1 MSQLLHFFWH
11 RYRARTVAIV
21 ALLWL
26 AALLD
31 FFSLSSL
38 LPLLQILTRTEA
50 SSPLVLRLLG
60 GMTPT
65 LPTVLA
71 LITVLLLIKA
81 QVRWLAMREV
91 ASAVVTVAHELRAEL
106 HTAMLAA
113 S

>member
-1 MSQLLHFFWH
+1 MSELLHFFWRH
-11 RYRARTVAIV
+11 YRARTIAIV

-50 SSPLVLRLLG
+50 ASPLVLRLLG
-60 GMTPT
+60 GLTPT
-65 LPTVLA
+65 LPALLA

-81 QVRWLAMREV
+81 QVRWLAGP
-91 ASAVVTVAHELRAEL
+91 
-106 HTAMLAA
+106 TARCYHAMPVP
-113 S
+113 SPSSS